1 MSPQRRLAALV
12 IAILLLLA
20 GTTMPGSLKA
30 DIEGQLW
37 RAWPWS
43 ASAHFVLFG
52 VIAAIQIYG
61 EGRWALARAL
71 VLGVGLAV
79 LTEQLQQFVPGRHPL
94 LRDGLIDL
102 AGTVTGV
109 LAARMLARQP
119 TPAKT

>member
-1 MSPQRRLAALV
+1 MSPQIRIAVLV

-20 GTTMPGSLKA
+20 GTTMPASLKA

-37 RAWPWS
+37 SAWPWS
-43 ASAHFVLFG
+43 ASAHFVMFG

-61 EGRWALARAL
+61 DGRWAIARAL
-71 VLGVGLAV
+71 ALGVGLAL

-109 LAARMLARQP
+109 LAARMMASA
-119 TPAKT
+119 PAVERT